1 MTERQSRSLFL
12 FILSGGLF
20 ALYFFVRSRPLT
32 FGEFGDVREIMFGDG
47 YRGLLFAALVPA
59 VFLFVRLFDYFAFDV
74 ALRRRK
80 RVAAPRLLRDIVSL
94 GLYFLLF
101 SWTVAGIFQYP
112 VTKWLAA
119 TTVLAAILAL
129 ALQETLGNLFSGIAL
144 HLEDSFDVGDVIK
157 SGEVIGVVET
167 LSWRSTRIRTFG
179 GNNPIYLPNATL
191 SRERLEVFP
200 QGNINA
206 RIVQVPLDVNTPP
219 AVVIPILTQ
228 AAAHV
233 EGVSND
239 IPCFARIGSFGDSTI
254 MYEIKYFTREYDRRD
269 RIDADIKKAVWY
281 ALRRNE
287 ISLPLPIRSFQP
299 YTPPKRDDSLTTQ
312 AIRER
317 LQKVDV
323 LTPLSDEA
331 REEVGSGAK
340 VRFYSR
346 GETIIRYGSAGESMF
361 ILHEGNVSIRVADDS
376 EVAQLG
382 PGSVFGE
389 MALLTGET
397 RTANVVALT
406 DVIVIEI
413 TRDALKPIMEK
424 NPQLAAAITQRVME
438 RRQKLND
445 ILSASDADDDLT
457 IRTRILSFFGLRH
470 S

>member
-1 MTERQSRSLFL
+1 MTGRHSRNFFL
-12 FILSGGLF
+12 VILSGGLF
-20 ALYFFVRSRPLT
+20 ALYFFVRSRPLI
-32 FGEFGDVREIMFGDG
+32 FGEFGDVREIMFGPA

-59 VFLFVRLFDYFAFDV
+59 VFLFVRLFDYFAFDI

-101 SWTVAGIFQYP
+101 SWTVAGILQYP

-144 HLEDSFDVGDVIK
+144 HLEDAFEVGDVIK
-157 SGEVIGVVET
+157 SGDVIGVVET
-167 LSWRSTRIRTFG
+167 LSWRSTRIRTFA
-179 GNNPIYLPNATL
+179 GNNPVYLPNAVL

-200 QGNINA
+200 QRSINA
-206 RIVQVPLDVNTPP
+206 RIVQVPLDANTPP
-219 AVVIPILTQ
+219 AVMISILTQ

-233 EGVSND
+233 EGVSRD
-239 IPCFARIGSFGDSTI
+239 VPCFARIGSFGDSTI

-281 ALRRNE
+281 ALQRND
-287 ISLPLPIRSFQP
+287 IALPLPIRSFQP
-299 YTPPKRDDSLTTQ
+299 YTPPTRDHSPTSQ

-317 LQKVDV
+317 LQRVDV
-323 LTPLSDEA
+323 LLPLSDQA
-331 REEVGSGAK
+331 REELASSAK

-346 GETIIRYGSAGESMF
+346 GEAIIRHGSAGESMF
-361 ILHEGNVSIRVADDS
+361 ILHEGTVSIRMADDS

-389 MALLTGET
+389 ISLLTGET
-397 RTANVVALT
+397 RTANVVAST
-406 DVIVIEI
+406 DVTAIEV
-413 TRDALKPIMEK
+413 TREALKPIMEK
-424 NPQLAAAITQRVME
+424 NPQLAAAITERVME
-438 RRQKLND
+438 RRQKLNES
-445 ILSASDADDDLT
+445 LSASDVDDDLT
-457 IRTRILSFFGLRH
+457 IRTRILSFFGLRQ